1 MWMIQ
6 YIGDIQ
12 VHETMLSRKVC
23 WKFVRN
29 GDAERLVQPFPRK
42 AQERVDIFG
51 SILRNTKQYFENL
64 NFIFV
69 SDFVLRISDFVHCCF
84 ELTKH

>member
-1 MWMIQ
+1 MIQ

-29 GDAERLVQPFPRK
+29 GDAERLV
-42 AQERVDIFG
+42 
-51 SILRNTKQYFENL
+51 
-64 NFIFV
+64 
-69 SDFVLRISDFVHCCF
+69 
-84 ELTKH
+84 